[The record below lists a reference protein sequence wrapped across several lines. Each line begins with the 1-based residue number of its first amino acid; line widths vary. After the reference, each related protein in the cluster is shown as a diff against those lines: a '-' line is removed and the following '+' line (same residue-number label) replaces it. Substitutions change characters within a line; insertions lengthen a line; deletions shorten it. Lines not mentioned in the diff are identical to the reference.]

1 MTARSPDSRDLHVVI
16 VGGGF
21 AGVGCARRLAR
32 SDRVR
37 VTLIDRNNYHQFQ
50 PLLYQVATSQVAPSH
65 IAFSLRKLFRND
77 PNVTIKLADV
87 VSVDAENL
95 RVVTADGA
103 VHSGDAVVVA
113 AGAVPNFFGT
123 PGAADHAFPLY
134 SLEDAD
140 SLRTRIITVF
150 EEADRDPTVI
160 DHGALNFVVVGGG
173 PTGVETAGSLADL
186 IRDTMTVEYPGVPVA
201 KARIHLVDVGD
212 ALLTPFSENAHH
224 YAARVLTQRGVE
236 LHLGVRV
243 TDVGPGHVTLSDG
256 TTIKTRCVV
265 WGGGNMAPPLAGEVG
280 ATQSRGGRID
290 VLPDLTVEG
299 RPGLYAIGDIANIPS
314 PYGILPQLGS
324 VAMQSGVWAAE
335 NLIADAEGRPRTP
348 FQYRDKGIMA
358 MIGRGSAIAAG
369 PRRRELRGLPAFA
382 AWLGVHAALLTGA
395 RNRSQT
401 FVDWG
406 FDYFARSR
414 GPQILDRSA
423 VTPIDWS
430 DTAPPAPAGDTPD
443 AAAAPETP
451 TAAGAQAD
459 GPAPARAVP

>member
-1 MTARSPDSRDLHVVI
+1 VTATETAGRDLHVVI

-21 AGVGCARRLAR
+21 AGVGAARRLAR
-32 SDRVR
+32 EDGVR

-77 PNVTIKLADV
+77 ENVTVKLAEV
-87 VSVDAENL
+87 ASVDPDNH
-95 RVVTADGA
+95 RVVTTDGA
-103 VHSGDAVVVA
+103 VHEGDAVVVA

-123 PGAADHAFPLY
+123 PGASDHAFPLY
-134 SLEDAD
+134 SLTDAER
-140 SLRTRIITVF
+140 LRSRIISVF
-150 EEADRDPTVI
+150 EEADRNPAVV

-173 PTGVETAGSLADL
+173 PTGVETAGALADL
-186 IRDTMTVEYPGVPVA
+186 IRDTMTIEYPGVPVA
-201 KARIHLVDVGD
+201 QARIHLVDLGD
-212 ALLTPFSENAHH
+212 ALLTPFSDNAHR
-224 YAARVLTQRGVE
+224 YAARVLGEMGVE

-256 TTIKTRCVV
+256 TTITTRCVV
-265 WGGGNMAPPLAGEVG
+265 WGGGSMAPPLAGEVG

-290 VLPDLTVEG
+290 VLPDLTVDG
-299 RPGLYAIGDIANIPS
+299 RPGLYAVGDIANIPS

-324 VAMQSGVWAAE
+324 VAMQSGAWAAE
-335 NLIADAEGRPRTP
+335 NLLADAQGRPRTP
-348 FQYRDKGIMA
+348 FRYRDKGIMA
-358 MIGRGSAIAAG
+358 MIGRGAAIAAG

-406 FDYFARSR
+406 FDYFSRSR

-423 VTPIDWS
+423 VVPIDWS
-430 DTAPPAPAGDTPD
+430 DTAPPAADPSDAEPAG
-443 AAAAPETP
+443 AAPVKP
-451 TAAGAQAD
+451 
-459 GPAPARAVP
+459 VP